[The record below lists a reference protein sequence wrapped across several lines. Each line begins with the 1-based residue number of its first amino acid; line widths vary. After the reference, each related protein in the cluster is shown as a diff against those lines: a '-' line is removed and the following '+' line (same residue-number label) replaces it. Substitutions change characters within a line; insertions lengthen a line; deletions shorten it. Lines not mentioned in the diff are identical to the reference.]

1 MHCTSITY
9 THIYPT
15 LLEQV
20 GGGGGGGGGGAIWQP
35 FFCFERHMVLPGHPI
50 IASCFETIEFE
61 MAAMSVK
68 RSYIGL
74 T

>member
-1 MHCTSITY
+1 MTSDPSFLGTY

-20 GGGGGGGGGGAIWQP
+20 GGGEGEAIWQP
-35 FFCFERHMVLPGHPI
+35 FFCFERHMVLPGHPL

-61 MAAMSVK
+61 MAAMLVK
-68 RSYIGL
+68 R
-74 T
+74 